1 MLSTVGG
8 LASGL
13 IVDWRE
19 NRCEDGDTVK
29 TQLPLREVRDKLSE
43 YKRERGAA
51 ASKLLKT
58 HVRLEKRPHL

>member
-1 MLSTVGG
+1 MLSAVGG

-19 NRCEDGDTVK
+19 NRCEDGDAAK

-43 YKRERGAA
+43 YEREEQQLANC
-51 ASKLLKT
+51 
-58 HVRLEKRPHL
+58 